1 MVLPLRYRLQSSE
14 RFSANS
20 TSPVTY
26 LGQRRGRGGGGGEVD
41 SKRDDRK
48 STPEH
53 LCCFYRIYYYGSDEA
68 GAHQKTLE
76 TEDM

>member
-26 LGQRRGRGGGGGEVD
+26 LGQRRGRGGGGEVD
-41 SKRDDRK
+41 SMRDDRK
-48 STPEH
+48 STLEH
-53 LCCFYRIYYYGSDEA
+53 LCCFYRIYYGSDEA